1 MNGALLIDKPQGLTS
16 HDVVAFIRKRFKIKK
31 VGHAGTLDPQA
42 SGLLVLLLGQATKKS
57 NTFLN
62 AAKAYEVDCRLGI
75 TTETDDREGRVIE
88 TFPLDNLTIEDV
100 MRVIKS
106 FEGEILQAVPR
117 YSAVKLNGKKLYQ
130 LAREGK
136 KFSLPQRTVNI
147 YSIKVKKIELPF
159 ISLDVNC
166 SKGTYIRS
174 LCRDIGKE
182 LNCGGCVWQLRR
194 IISEPFNIN
203 QALTLNKVKEMT
215 RETLSEEII
224 EL

>member
-1 MNGALLIDKPQGLTS
+1 
-16 HDVVAFIRKRFKIKK
+16 
-31 VGHAGTLDPQA
+31 
-42 SGLLVLLLGQATKKS
+42 
-57 NTFLN
+57 
-62 AAKAYEVDCRLGI
+62 
-75 TTETDDREGRVIE
+75 
-88 TFPLDNLTIEDV
+88 

>member
-100 MRVIKS
+100 TRVIKS